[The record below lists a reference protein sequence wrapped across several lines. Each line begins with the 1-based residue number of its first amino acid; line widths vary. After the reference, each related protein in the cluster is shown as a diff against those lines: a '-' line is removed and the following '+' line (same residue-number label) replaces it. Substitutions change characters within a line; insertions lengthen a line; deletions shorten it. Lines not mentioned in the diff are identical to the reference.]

1 MNYSLLTMPLCLV
14 LLTCL
19 AATSWARPP
28 RSPRLLDYQQRNLNT
43 IQSIYD
49 RTVYP
54 NSLLFSQDGLKSVPN
69 GLFNENATGRITPM
83 GIFSGFQDS
92 VEYFFAL
99 TPPPVPPTYATW
111 TSAKIAAFTSGCPEV
126 ASSVVYGSTEGV
138 NPNASTYGKYVTT
151 LKQVRP

>member
-1 MNYSLLTMPLCLV
+1 MLPCLALLTS
-14 LLTCL
+14 L
-19 AATSWARPP
+19 AATGWAS
-28 RSPRLLDYQQRNLNT
+28 SPHYSRMLDYQRRNLNT
-43 IQSIYD
+43 IESIYN

-54 NSLLFSQDGLKSVPN
+54 NSLLFSQYGSESVPG

-83 GIFSGFQDS
+83 GNFTGFQDS

-99 TPPPVPPTYATW
+99 TPPPLPPTYATW
-111 TSAKIAAFTSGCPEV
+111 TSAKIVSFTSGCPEI

-138 NPNASTYGKYVTT
+138 NPNTSTYGKYLTT